1 MTRDGLRPQ
10 YQAMGELSVEQMPPM
25 LAQMYAAVSPDSP
38 EHFKVVFGRLRS
50 SWTSGLALSMV
61 RLGEVSTPTL
71 VMMGDGDI
79 PSVEHDGNIY
89 GRLADAQ
96 LAIVPGTSRAHDG
109 EARPR
114 KPANPGLLTDPQT
127 PRCFSWGR
135 RWSLNERLPASAAR
149 GP

>member
-38 EHFKVVFGRLRS
+38 EHF
-50 SWTSGLALSMV
+50 
-61 RLGEVSTPTL
+61 
-71 VMMGDGDI
+71 
-79 PSVEHDGNIY
+79 N
-89 GRLADAQ
+89 
-96 LAIVPGTSRAHDG
+96 DG

-127 PRCFSWGR
+127 PKMF
-135 RWSLNERLPASAAR
+135 
-149 GP
+149 